1 MEEDNYAEVNIY
13 GKSYKIRAQANSE
26 YINNVAEY
34 VNGKMEEV
42 ENSIEKKQS
51 EIRIAILAAL
61 NITDELFRARDNKQD
76 EINKIRNK
84 SEELIDRIDKKIEN
98 S

>member
-1 MEEDNYAEVNIY
+1 MDEDNYAEVKIY
-13 GKSYKIRAQANSE
+13 GKSYKIRAKANSD
-26 YINNVAEY
+26 YINTVAEY
-34 VNGKMEEV
+34 LNNKMEEV

-61 NITDELFRARDNKQD
+61 NLTDELFRARNNNQD
-76 EINKIRNK
+76 KIDKIKDK
-84 SEELIDRIDKKIEN
+84 SEELINRIDQKIDQ